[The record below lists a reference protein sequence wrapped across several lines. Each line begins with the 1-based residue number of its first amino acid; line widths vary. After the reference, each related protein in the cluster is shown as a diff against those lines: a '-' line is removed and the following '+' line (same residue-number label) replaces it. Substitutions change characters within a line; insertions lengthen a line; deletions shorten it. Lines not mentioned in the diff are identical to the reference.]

1 MSIHKQKKPKK
12 SHILAI
18 DFGSAKVGLAFSEKE
33 TQTAFALGV
42 LMVGDNFFNELEE
55 IIKEKEIDLVLLGKP
70 KWMEDSQDKKYEKL
84 IDFIRDKLKIELKIV
99 EEMFTSKMA
108 QSNLKEAGKKNIS
121 KDDAEAARIM
131 LQDWLDTI

>member
-1 MSIHKQKKPKK
+1 MSIYKQKKPKI

-18 DFGSAKVGLAFSEKE
+18 DFGKSKVGLAFSEKE
-33 TQTAFALGV
+33 TKTAFALGV

-55 IIKEKEIDLVLLGKP
+55 IIKEKEINLVLLGKP
-70 KWMEDSQDKKYEKL
+70 KWMEDNQDQKYEKL
-84 IDFIRDKLKIELKIV
+84 IDFIQNKLKINLEMV

-108 QSNLKEAGKKNIS
+108 QSNLKEAGKKDIS

-131 LQDWLDTI
+131 LQDWLDAI